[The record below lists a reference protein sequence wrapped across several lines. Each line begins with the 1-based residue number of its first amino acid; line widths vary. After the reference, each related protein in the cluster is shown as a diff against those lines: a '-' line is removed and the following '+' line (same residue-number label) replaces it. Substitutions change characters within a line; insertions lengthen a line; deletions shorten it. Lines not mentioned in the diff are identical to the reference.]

1 VTRGTAGALRLGYSK
16 PALISDREATMAGPV
31 ILAKNS
37 TEPTTRSGFFGR
49 LLNRF
54 YNAFIER
61 ALCRF
66 APTRADTMI
75 E

>member
-1 VTRGTAGALRLGYSK
+1 
-16 PALISDREATMAGPV
+16 MAGPV
-31 ILAKNS
+31 TQTKKSIEL
-37 TEPTTRSGFFGR
+37 TTPSGFFGR

-61 ALCRF
+61 ALYRF
-66 APTRADTMI
+66 APTDNMI

>member
-16 PALISDREATMAGPV
+16 PALISGREATMAGPV
-31 ILAKNS
+31 TQAKIS
-37 TEPTTRSGFFGR
+37 TELTTPSGFFGR

-54 YNAFIER
+54 YNAFVER
-61 ALCRF
+61 ALYRF
-66 APTRADTMI
+66 APTDKMI

>member
-1 VTRGTAGALRLGYSK
+1 MAS
-16 PALISDREATMAGPV
+16 PATEANV
-31 ILAKNS
+31 S
-37 TEPTTRSGFFGR
+37 TEPTTPSGFFGR

-61 ALCRF
+61 ALYRF
-66 APTRADTMI
+66 APSRADRMI